1 MRYKN
6 LFTVWFED
14 LFLISCGDGGIVL
27 SDSFSF
33 FSFNGSYRL
42 SEISSQVYRLLILR
56 ATNSDSRIILPH
68 LENVTRFSS
77 VSSRCWKCH
86 TSSTVDSADRSE
98 VIKVNLSKTAVMLRT
113 WKHLLSL
120 PAWLT
125 ASESSKSVDVKD
137 WCSSCVLAWHSH
149 LSALL
154 EQHYTSQ
161 ERTQRSLSRGFLLLQ
176 PAVVWVKSRIFESPH
191 VAAWEYV
198 CIPLFGERMR
208 VYLINLF
215 ADDDCLII

>member
-1 MRYKN
+1 MKMRYKN

-68 LENVTRFSS
+68 LENVTHFSS

-86 TSSTVDSADRSE
+86 TSSMVDSADRSE

-113 WKHLLSL
+113 
-120 PAWLT
+120 
-125 ASESSKSVDVKD
+125 
-137 WCSSCVLAWHSH
+137 
-149 LSALL
+149 
-154 EQHYTSQ
+154 
-161 ERTQRSLSRGFLLLQ
+161 
-176 PAVVWVKSRIFESPH
+176 
-191 VAAWEYV
+191 
-198 CIPLFGERMR
+198 
-208 VYLINLF
+208 
-215 ADDDCLII
+215 